1 MRYVILM
8 DVFDAM
14 DDLFEVEFGF
24 IFIKGGGG
32 DILIELPV
40 CGQFHNDEDIIR
52 GIQYLVEFDDI
63 GMVDEL
69 EDLDFPLH
77 LNSPS
82 TTFEIIFLFFIFLL
96 LMILTATSKPV
107 RSCLAPSS
115 HHTYF

>member
-40 CGQFHNDEDIIR
+40 CGQFHNDEDIIG
-52 GIQYLVEFDDI
+52 GI
-63 GMVDEL
+63 
-69 EDLDFPLH
+69 
-77 LNSPS
+77 
-82 TTFEIIFLFFIFLL
+82 
-96 LMILTATSKPV
+96 
-107 RSCLAPSS
+107 
-115 HHTYF
+115 